1 MSMTDPVADFLTRIR
16 NALIA
21 KHDRVKLPASKLK
34 ISLSQILQDQGYVE
48 SFEVVENPPGRDIE
62 ILLRYDRRGVPAI
75 SRLARVSKPGR
86 RVFRRADEMRPV
98 LNGMGIGII
107 STSQGLLTD
116 QEARERRGGGE
127 VLCEIY

>member
-1 MSMTDPVADFLTRIR
+1 MSMTDPISDYLTRIR

-21 KHDRVKLPASKLK
+21 KHDRVRVPVSKLK
-34 ISLSQILQDQGYVE
+34 LNLCRILQDQGYVE
-48 SFEVVENPPGRDIE
+48 SYRVIDNPPGQDIE
-62 ILLRYDRRGVPAI
+62 ILLRYDQRGVPAI
-75 SRLARVSKPGR
+75 SRLERVSKPGR
-86 RVFRRADEMRPV
+86 RVYRGAQEIRPV

-116 QEARERRGGGE
+116 REARERRVGGE